1 MRILITFKEEISDH
15 DGYCSGNENEY
26 TERTYTKEVLDTELD
41 PDLNSYLCYA
51 DSCAY
56 IGNRHRQSYY
66 CKMTNEACQADL
78 GPHDYRITVLKAEV
92 ILEENPSNVSNPSI
106 PSNPNLSIQ
115 SNPSNP
121 SNV

>member
-1 MRILITFKEEISDH
+1 MSSKKRILITFKEEISDH

-26 TERTYTKEVLDTELD
+26 TERIYTKEVLDTELD
-41 PDLNSYLCYA
+41 PDLDSYLCYA

-56 IGNRHRQSYY
+56 ISNRHRQSYY

-92 ILEENPSNVSNPSI
+92 IVEENPSNPS
-106 PSNPNLSIQ
+106 
-115 SNPSNP
+115 PSNP